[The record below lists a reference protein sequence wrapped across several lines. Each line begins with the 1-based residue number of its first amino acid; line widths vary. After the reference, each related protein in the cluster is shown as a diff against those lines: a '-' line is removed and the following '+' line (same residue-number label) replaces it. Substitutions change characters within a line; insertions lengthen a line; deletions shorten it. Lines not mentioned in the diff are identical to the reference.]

1 MESYKHQI
9 EEKKNIVE
17 SMTTQDTKLMKEMLY
32 YRNQILDFDKDNEK
46 EMLKMKSDID
56 TTLLDKKQETMK
68 KLSVGDVRLNEIK
81 ESLFSKESILNEK
94 IITEFQL
101 FEWGN
106 ECRKLQHKIAQTKYN
121 NQIELA

>member
-94 IITEFQL
+94 IITEF
-101 FEWGN
+101 
-106 ECRKLQHKIAQTKYN
+106 
-121 NQIELA
+121 